1 MPEGDSIENR
11 KQNPYNIDKFG
22 AKQKEHP
29 VNVYWLL
36 FLWCIHLNSWIRNNC
51 REIEIKN
58 NSKKQYAIITPI

>member
-36 FLWCIHLNSWIRNNC
+36 FFYDASTWTVESETIV
-51 REIEIKN
+51 EK
-58 NSKKQYAIITPI
+58 